1 MLELARVVQ
10 EVVGTFPGIEF
21 HPRPVDDPNV
31 RRPDTTVA
39 EELLGWKAQISLR
52 EGIERTVP
60 WFRQVLGIR

>member
-1 MLELARVVQ
+1 
-10 EVVGTFPGIEF
+10 
-21 HPRPVDDPNV
+21 V

-39 EELLGWKAQISLR
+39 AELLGWKAQISLR